1 MSTVSQYTESE
12 YESIRI
18 KAYYLHIE
26 DPTQSEDTNWLK
38 AERLFNN
45 ELQKKKKKK
54 KKKKKVR
61 WTDKSHD
68 FLKYYNREIYH
79 FNSTKSSDSIYYNSP
94 TMPFRHYI
102 CRTFSS

>member
-1 MSTVSQYTESE
+1 MSTLSQYTESE

-45 ELQKKKKKK
+45 ELQKKKKK
-54 KKKKKVR
+54 VR
-61 WTDKSHD
+61 WTDKSQH

-79 FNSTKSSDSIYYNSP
+79 FNTTKSSDSIYYNSP
-94 TMPFRHYI
+94 TMPFNHYI